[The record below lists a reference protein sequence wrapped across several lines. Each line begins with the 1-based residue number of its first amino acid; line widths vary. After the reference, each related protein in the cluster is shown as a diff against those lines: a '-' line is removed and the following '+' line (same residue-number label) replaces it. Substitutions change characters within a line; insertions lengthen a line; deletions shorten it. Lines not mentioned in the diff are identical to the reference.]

1 MDWLCP
7 KLTPAAVGIEA
18 EGEQV
23 ARALEEYIVV
33 VRVQDD
39 GPEGCGGEH
48 DLSVC

>member
-1 MDWLCP
+1 M
-7 KLTPAAVGIEA
+7 GFEA

-23 ARALEEYIVV
+23 AGALEEYTVV